1 MRKIEILIM
10 SISGMVEFI
19 KIFIKIHWHVTGKR
33 GKNVTRF
40 MISNTDHF
48 NVAKFELYY
57 SLTIKNF
64 HFAPLLKKK
73 EKRNGYPKCPHKICK
88 CILIFEI
95 NAISNNKSI
104 KCSSTLVSGKMSLC
118 CKAIHTK
125 WRLSTNFN
133 IACNMVM

>member
-73 EKRNGYPKCPHKICK
+73 REEKW
-88 CILIFEI
+88 L
-95 NAISNNKSI
+95 SQ
-104 KCSSTLVSGKMSLC
+104 MSPQNMQMY
-118 CKAIHTK
+118 
-125 WRLSTNFN
+125 TN
-133 IACNMVM
+133 IRDKRHIE